1 MKKLKRILSIALI
14 GSVLLSA
21 TACSNGTKQAT
32 TSNTKTN
39 ENKVIEL
46 TFWHAMGGK
55 GGEAINK
62 MVKDFNQSH
71 PNIKVTAQYQ
81 GTYDDALNKLKTS
94 EQSKAGPDIMQVY
107 DIGTKFMIDS
117 KWVTPVQK
125 FIDEDKFDTSK
136 LEPNLLKY
144 YTVDNKLYSMPFNS
158 STPILYYNKNA
169 FKEAGIDPNKPP
181 KNFNQ
186 IEEYGKK
193 LLKKDASGKV
203 TQYGYSMAIYGWFF
217 EQFMA
222 KQGALYANNGNGRD
236 KEATAV
242 AFNNDAGLNI
252 INWWKKLVD
261 EGIAGNFGRKT
272 DDTKNAFIAGRTA
285 MIIESTASLKS
296 ILDGVGNKFEVG
308 TAYLPA
314 LNDNKDGGVVIGGAS
329 LWILNN
335 KSDEYQKAA
344 WEFIKFMVSPKE
356 QVFWNENTGYFP
368 VTKEA
373 YDLPEMK
380 MHLEKYPQ
388 FETAI
393 EQLHSTPIN
402 RATQGA
408 LIGVFPEARQI
419 IEQNIEKVL
428 NNQATPKQA
437 LDDAE
442 KSVNSALD
450 NYNKTLKR

>member
-1 MKKLKRILSIALI
+1 MKRLKKILSIALI
-14 GSVLLSA
+14 GSVLFSA
-21 TACSNGTKQAT
+21 TACSNGTKPL
-32 TSNTKTN
+32 TSSNIQQNKD
-39 ENKVIEL
+39 KVIEI
-46 TFWHAMGGK
+46 TFWHSMGGK

-62 MVKDFNQSH
+62 MVDDFNKTH

-94 EQSKAGPDIMQVY
+94 EQSKSGPDIMQVY

-117 KWVTPVQK
+117 GWTTPVQE

-136 LEPNLLKY
+136 LEPNLLSY
-144 YTVDNKLYSMPFNS
+144 YTVNSKLYSMPFNS

-169 FKEAGIDPNKPP
+169 FKEAGLDPNSPP
-181 KNFNQ
+181 NNFNE

-193 LLKKDASGKV
+193 LVKKDASGKV

-236 KEATAV
+236 RVATAV

-252 INWWKKLVD
+252 INWWKRLVD
-261 EGIAGNFGRKT
+261 EGVAGNFGRKT

-314 LNDNKDGGVVIGGAS
+314 LNDSKDGGVIIGGAS

-335 KSDEYQKAA
+335 KPKEYQKAA
-344 WEFIKFMVSPKE
+344 WEFVKFMVSPGE
-356 QVFWNENTGYFP
+356 QMFWNENTGYFP

-373 YDLPEMK
+373 YDLHEMSA
-380 MHLEKYPQ
+380 HLEKYPQ
-388 FETAI
+388 FKTAI

-428 NNQATPKQA
+428 NNQATPKQS

-442 KSVNSALD
+442 KSVNSALE
-450 NYNKTLKR
+450 NYNKTLK

>member
-1 MKKLKRILSIALI
+1 MKGLKKFISIAII

-21 TACSNGTKQAT
+21 TACSKNANEAT
-32 TSNTKTN
+32 SSNAKPDT
-39 ENKVIEL
+39 NKVINL
-46 TFWHAMGGK
+46 TFWHSMGGK

-62 MVKDFNQSH
+62 MVDEFNSAH

-81 GTYDDALNKLKTS
+81 GTYDDAINKLKTS

-107 DIGTKFMIDS
+107 DIGTKFMVDS

-125 FIDEDKFDTSK
+125 FIDDDKFDTSK

-144 YTVDNKLYSMPFNS
+144 YTVNGKLYSMPFNS
-158 STPILYYNKNA
+158 STPIMYYNKNA
-169 FKEAGIDPNKPP
+169 FKAAGLDPNKPP
-181 KNFNQ
+181 KNFNE

-193 LLKKDASGKV
+193 LVKKDSSGKV
-203 TQYGYSMAIYGWFF
+203 SQYGYSMAIYGWFF

-222 KQGALYANNGNGRD
+222 KQGALYANNDNGRSGN
-236 KEATAV
+236 ATAV
-242 AFNNDAGLNI
+242 AFNNEAGLNI

-261 EGIAGNFGRKT
+261 EGVAGNFGRKT

-296 ILDGVGNKFEVG
+296 LLDGVGNKFEVG
-308 TAYLPA
+308 TSYLPA

-335 KSDEYQKAA
+335 KPIEYQKAA
-344 WEFIKFMVSPKE
+344 WEFVKFMISAKE

-380 MHLEKYPQ
+380 THLEKYPQ
-388 FETAI
+388 FKTAI
-393 EQLHSTPIN
+393 DQLHSTPIN
-402 RATQGA
+402 TATEGA
-408 LIGVFPEARQI
+408 LIGVYPEARQT
-419 IEQNIEKVL
+419 IETNIEKVL

-442 KSVNSALD
+442 KSINNALE
-450 NYNKTLKR
+450 NYNKTVTK

>member
-1 MKKLKRILSIALI
+1 MKRLKKILSIALI
-14 GSVLLSA
+14 GSVLFSV
-21 TACSNGTKQAT
+21 TSCSNGTKPL
-32 TSNTKTN
+32 TSSNIQQNKD
-39 ENKVIEL
+39 KVIEI
-46 TFWHAMGGK
+46 TFWHSMGGK

-62 MVKDFNQSH
+62 MVDDFNKTH

-94 EQSKAGPDIMQVY
+94 EQSKSGPDIMQVY

-117 KWVTPVQK
+117 GWTTPVQE

-136 LEPNLLKY
+136 LEPNLLSY
-144 YTVDNKLYSMPFNS
+144 YTVNSKLYSMPFNS
-158 STPILYYNKNA
+158 STPILYYNKSA
-169 FKEAGIDPNKPP
+169 FKEAGLDPNSPP
-181 KNFNQ
+181 NNFNE
-186 IEEYGKK
+186 IEKYGKK
-193 LLKKDASGKV
+193 LVKKDASGKV

-236 KEATAV
+236 RVATAV

-252 INWWKKLVD
+252 INWWKRLVD
-261 EGIAGNFGRKT
+261 EGVAGNFGRKT

-314 LNDNKDGGVVIGGAS
+314 LNDSKDGGVIIGGAS

-335 KSDEYQKAA
+335 KPKEYQKAA
-344 WEFIKFMVSPKE
+344 WEFVKFMVSPGE

-373 YDLPEMK
+373 YDLHEMSA
-380 MHLEKYPQ
+380 HLEKYPQ
-388 FETAI
+388 FKTAI

-442 KSVNSALD
+442 KSVNSALE
-450 NYNKTLKR
+450 NYNKTLK

>member
-1 MKKLKRILSIALI
+1 MKRLKKILSIALI
-14 GSVLLSA
+14 GSVLFSS
-21 TACSNGTKQAT
+21 TACSNDIKPSSV
-32 TSNTKTN
+32 SNTQQNKD
-39 ENKVIEL
+39 KVIEL
-46 TFWHAMGGK
+46 KFWHSMGGK

-62 MVKDFNQSH
+62 MVDDFNKAH

-81 GTYDDALNKLKTS
+81 GTYDDALNKLKAS
-94 EQSKAGPDIMQVY
+94 EQSKSGPDIMQVY

-117 KWVTPVQK
+117 GWTTPVQE

-136 LEPNLLKY
+136 LEPNLLSY
-144 YTVDNKLYSMPFNS
+144 YTVNGKLYSMPFNS

-169 FKEAGIDPNKPP
+169 FKEAGIDPNNPP
-181 KNFNQ
+181 NNFNE
-186 IEEYGKK
+186 IEKYGKK
-193 LLKKDASGKV
+193 LVKKDASGKI

-242 AFNNDAGLNI
+242 VFNNDAGLNI

-296 ILDGVGNKFEVG
+296 ILDGVGNKFKVG

-314 LNDNKDGGVVIGGAS
+314 LNDSKDGGVIIGGAS

-335 KSDEYQKAA
+335 KPKEYQKAA
-344 WEFIKFMVSPKE
+344 WEFVKFMISPEE

-373 YDLPEMK
+373 YDLPEMSA
-380 MHLEKYPQ
+380 HLEKYPQ
-388 FETAI
+388 FKTAI

-408 LIGVFPEARQI
+408 LMGVFPEARQI

-442 KSVNSALD
+442 KNVNSALE
-450 NYNKTLKR
+450 NYNKTLNR